1 MQQLELKVAS
11 KSEQAGDASGHG
23 AARSANAR
31 TCRVRPLFK
40 GYWESLKVVGWFLF
54 FTFYYGIFQTSKKIE
69 RITLLSSLKGFNEE
83 NNINE
88 CV

>member
-1 MQQLELKVAS
+1 MPCEAFV
-11 KSEQAGDASGHG
+11 
-23 AARSANAR
+23 
-31 TCRVRPLFK
+31 K

-54 FTFYYGIFQTSKKIE
+54 FTLYYGIFQTSKKKVE

-83 NNINE
+83 SNINE